1 MKIRIPIIGQ
11 DHAHGVTKPFVGTLR
26 VSSSRGIFR
35 RNMKVPV
42 TTTAKGCTGVP
53 VIGQSKTPGAVQSM
67 LGTKIFI
74 VIGGTHRR
82 FPVVILNPGH
92 TVALTTHVAC
102 KVAIISV
109 KTRITRYVMPHP
121 YH

>member
-1 MKIRIPIIGQ
+1 
-11 DHAHGVTKPFVGTLR
+11 
-26 VSSSRGIFR
+26 
-35 RNMKVPV
+35 MKVPV

-92 TVALTTHVAC
+92 TVALTTHVAR
-102 KVAIISV
+102 KKSIISV
-109 KTRITRYVMPHP
+109 KTRITGNVMSHP